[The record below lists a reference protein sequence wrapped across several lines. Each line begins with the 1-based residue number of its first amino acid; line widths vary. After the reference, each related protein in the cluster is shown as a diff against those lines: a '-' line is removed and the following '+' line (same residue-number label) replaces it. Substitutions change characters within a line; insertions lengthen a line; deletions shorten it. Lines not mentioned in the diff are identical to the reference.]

1 MNAIVNAVAHQRR
14 AVTGHARRADAWQFF
29 NALTGEELLETAE
42 AALPAHRERLF
53 PPTETLSMFLAQALN
68 DDRSCQAVV
77 NTSATQRVAGG
88 LPRCSTR
95 TGAYC
100 RARARLPV
108 EMVRSLAREAG
119 AWIERN
125 VRQEWRW
132 QGRPV
137 RLVDGT
143 TVTFPDTPANQEAY
157 PQQSGQAAGVGF
169 PIARVVGI
177 TCLSS
182 GALLNAAMGRFQGKG
197 GNEQALLR
205 SMVDTFERGDLV
217 LGDAF
222 YATWFL
228 LAELQCRGV
237 DVLFEQNGARR
248 RTTDFRKG
256 RRLGERDHL
265 ITLDKPKRCPDWMC
279 PTRYAAL
286 PEAITV
292 RELKAGGRVLIT
304 SLLCPKTSPKAELK
318 ALYKKRWHV
327 ELDLRG
333 IKSTLGMETLTCR
346 TPEMVEKE
354 MWAYLLA
361 YNLIRM
367 LMLYSA
373 RAADVLPR
381 TLSFQHTIQM
391 WLAWMQCGACASAIE
406 LSELSIL
413 VVQRRVGQ
421 RPGRVEP
428 RAVKRR
434 PKQMPLLTKPRAE
447 ARREVRR
454 HGHPRKPK

>member
-1 MNAIVNAVAHQRR
+1 MDASGSAIALQRKTVSR
-14 AVTGHARRADAWQFF
+14 YVHSTDAWQFF
-29 NALTGEELLETAE
+29 NVLTGDELLETVE
-42 AALPAHRERLF
+42 AGLPIHRERLF

-68 DDRSCQAVV
+68 DDRSCQAAV
-77 NTSATQRVAGG
+77 NGSAAQRVAGG

-100 RARARLPV
+100 RARLRLPV
-108 EMVRSLAREAG
+108 EMVRSLTRQTG
-119 AWIERN
+119 AWIERQ
-125 VRQEWRW
+125 VKDEWRW
-132 QGRPV
+132 RGRPV

-143 TVTFPDTPANQEAY
+143 TVTFPDTPANQDAY
-157 PQQSGQAAGVGF
+157 PQQSGQAPGVGF
-169 PIARVVGI
+169 PIARLVGI

-197 GNEQALLR
+197 GNEQSLLR
-205 SMVDTFERGDLV
+205 SLLDTLERGDLL

-228 LAELQCRGV
+228 LAELESRGV

-256 RRLGERDHL
+256 RRLGSRDHL
-265 ITLDKPKRCPDWMC
+265 ITLDKPRRCPDWMC
-279 PTRYAAL
+279 PARYAAL

-292 RELKAGGRVLIT
+292 RELKAGRRVLVT
-304 SLLCPKTSPKAELK
+304 SLLCPKTTSKVELK
-318 ALYKKRWHV
+318 DLYKRRWHI

-333 IKSTLGMETLTCR
+333 IKSTLGMDTLTCK
-346 TPEMVEKE
+346 TPAMVEKE
-354 MWAYLLA
+354 LWVYLLA

-367 LMLYSA
+367 LMMHSA

-381 TLSFQHTIQM
+381 TLSFRHTIQL
-391 WLAWMQCGACASAIE
+391 WLAWTRHSPCCGGAE
-406 LSELSIL
+406 LAELGIL
-413 VVQRRVGQ
+413 IAQRRVGH

-447 ARREVRR
+447 ARCDVLR
-454 HGHPRKPK
+454 HGHPRAPK

>member
-1 MNAIVNAVAHQRR
+1 MDASANTVALQRTAVAH
-14 AVTGHARRADAWQFF
+14 HARCADAWQFF
-29 NALTGEELLETAE
+29 NVLTGEALLETAE

-68 DDRSCQAVV
+68 DDRSCQSAV
-77 NTSATQRVAGG
+77 NGSAAQRMVGG

-100 RARARLPV
+100 RARQRLPV
-108 EMVRSLAREAG
+108 AMVRSLAREAG
-119 AWIERN
+119 AWIDRQ
-125 VRQEWRW
+125 VKQEWRW

-143 TVTFPDTPANQEAY
+143 TVTFPDTPANQDAY
-157 PQQSGQAAGVGF
+157 PQQGGQAAGVGF
-169 PIARVVGI
+169 PIARLVGI

-205 SMVDTFERGDLV
+205 SIVETFDRGDLL
-217 LGDAF
+217 LGDAL

-228 LAELQCRGV
+228 LADLESRGV

-256 RRLGERDHL
+256 CRLGSRDHL

-292 RELKAGGRVLIT
+292 RELKAGRRVLLT
-304 SLLCPKTSPKAELK
+304 SLLCPKTTPKAELK
-318 ALYKKRWHV
+318 DLYKSRWHI

-333 IKSTLGMETLTCR
+333 IKSTLGMETLTCK

-354 MWAYLLA
+354 LWVYLLA

-367 LMLYSA
+367 LMMYSA

-381 TLSFQHTIQM
+381 TLSLRHTIQL
-391 WLAWMQCGACASAIE
+391 WLAWMRYSACCSGIG
-406 LSELSIL
+406 LSELGIL
-413 VVQRRVGQ
+413 VAQRRVGN
-421 RPGRVEP
+421 RPGRLEP

-434 PKQMPLLTKPRAE
+434 PKQMPLLTKPRAD
-447 ARREVRR
+447 ARREVQR

>member
-1 MNAIVNAVAHQRR
+1 MDASANAVALQRR
-14 AVTGHARRADAWQFF
+14 TVARHARCADAWQFF
-29 NALTGEELLETAE
+29 NVLTGEELLETAE
-42 AALPAHRERLF
+42 AALPTHRERLF

-77 NTSATQRVAGG
+77 NESAAQRMVSG
-88 LPRCSTR
+88 LPRCSPH

-100 RARARLPV
+100 RARQRLPV
-108 EMVRSLAREAG
+108 EMVRSLTREAG
-119 AWIERN
+119 AW
-125 VRQEWRW
+125 VDRQVKEEWRW
-132 QGRPV
+132 QGRAV

-143 TVTFPDTPANQEAY
+143 TVTFPDTSANQQAY
-157 PQQSGQAAGVGF
+157 PQQGGQAVGVGF
-169 PIARVVGI
+169 PIARLVGI

-205 SMVDTFERGDLV
+205 SLVETFDRGDVL
-217 LGDAF
+217 LGDAL

-228 LAELQCRGV
+228 LADLQARGV

-248 RTTDFRKG
+248 RTTDFRTG
-256 RRLGERDHL
+256 RRLGSRDHL
-265 ITLDKPKRCPDWMC
+265 ITLDKPKCCPQWMC
-279 PTRYAAL
+279 PTQYAAL

-292 RELKAGGRVLIT
+292 RELKAGGRVLVT
-304 SLLCPKTSPKAELK
+304 SLVCPQATPKSALK
-318 ALYKKRWHV
+318 ELYKRRWHI

-333 IKSTLGMETLTCR
+333 IKTTLGMETLTCK
-346 TPEMVEKE
+346 TPAMVEKE
-354 MWAYLLA
+354 LWVYLLA

-367 LMLYSA
+367 LMMYSA

-381 TLSFQHTIQM
+381 TLSFRHTIQL
-391 WLAWMQCGACASAIE
+391 WLAWTRCGPSCNEME
-406 LSELSIL
+406 LSYLGIL
-413 VVQRRVGQ
+413 IAQKRVGN
-421 RPGRVEP
+421 RPGRIEP

-447 ARREVRR
+447 ARRAVLR